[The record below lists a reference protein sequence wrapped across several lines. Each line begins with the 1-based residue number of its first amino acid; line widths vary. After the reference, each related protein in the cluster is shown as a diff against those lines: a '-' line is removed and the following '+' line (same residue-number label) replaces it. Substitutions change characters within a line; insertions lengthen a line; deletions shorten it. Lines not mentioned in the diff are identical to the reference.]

1 MSKNKYIV
9 FEDAHG
15 THELAVGSLL
25 AADGKLYLSGAIDG
39 ESAEDII
46 KNMIYLSQN
55 NIPITLFLDSPG
67 GEIRSGL
74 AIIDMMEIIGKTTQ
88 IDVICTGKAYS
99 MAAVILAAGSKGHR
113 HMLPH
118 AEVLIH
124 EPLIMGGSGGNAS
137 SVKSTAESLL
147 AIRDVMSELLAKYT
161 GNTVEKMNEI
171 MHGDT
176 YLNAKEAIKLGVADD
191 VTVAL

>member
-1 MSKNKYIV
+1 MPNKYIV

-25 AADGKLYLSGAIDG
+25 AADGKLYLSGAVDS

-55 NIPITLFLDSPG
+55 NIPITLFIDSPG
-67 GEIRSGL
+67 GEVRSGL
-74 AIIDMMEIIGKTTQ
+74 AIIDMMEIISKTTQ

-118 AEVLIH
+118 AQVLIH
-124 EPLIMGGSGGNAS
+124 EPLITSGGGSAS

-147 AIRDVMSELLAKYT
+147 AIRDIMSELLAKYT

-176 YLNAKEAIKLGVADD
+176 YLNAKEAIELGVADD
-191 VTVAL
+191 VTVTL

>member
-1 MSKNKYIV
+1 MPNKYIV

-25 AADGKLYLSGAIDG
+25 AADGKLYLSGAVDS

-55 NIPITLFLDSPG
+55 NVPITLFLDSPG

-147 AIRDVMSELLAKYT
+147 AIRDIMSEMLAKYT

-176 YLNAKEAIKLGVADD
+176 YLNAKEAIELGVTDD
-191 VTVAL
+191 ITTAL